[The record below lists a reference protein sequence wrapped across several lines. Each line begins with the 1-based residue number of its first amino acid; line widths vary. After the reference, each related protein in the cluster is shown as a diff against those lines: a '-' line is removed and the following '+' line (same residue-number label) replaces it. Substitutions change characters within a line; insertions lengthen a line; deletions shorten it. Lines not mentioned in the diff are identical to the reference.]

1 MNKNYLKNS
10 EALKPVFEKAETI
23 CHDILEAQDDAKA
36 IAGNIGELAN
46 NLFMQCREI
55 SKNEGLKPTEI
66 FNNLQFMLGYSYK
79 ADKTG
84 APDLDGKTYKTEQGS
99 WPRGTLST
107 YRATMLAAEKRLN
120 KNLHDFPTYEALKQ
134 AAAAPKKESPFDEV
148 KALLKEADSKLQ
160 DSQKEMLAAA
170 MMKAAQAELNKM
182 AKASK
187 ASEAKPTAKPKSN
200 AKPAAKK
207 AA

>member
-10 EALKPVFEKAETI
+10 EALKPVFAKAELT
-23 CHDILEAQDDAKA
+23 CHDILEAQEKGAE
-36 IAGNIGELAN
+36 IQGQIGDLAN

-55 SKNEGLKPTEI
+55 SKNEGLKPSEI
-66 FNNLQFMLGYSYK
+66 FNNLQFMLGYNYK
-79 ADKTG
+79 ADETG
-84 APDLDGKTYKTEQGS
+84 APDLEGKNYKTEQGS

-134 AAAAPKKESPFDEV
+134 AAAAPKKESPFDGV
-148 KALLKEADSKLQ
+148 KELLKEADSKLQ

-187 ASEAKPTAKPKSN
+187 ASEAKPAAKPKSN
-200 AKPAAKK
+200 AKKK